1 MAHSTSSVT
10 TLIEEQASMDVT
22 ISAFMQEALA
32 CAQEAYDNAEVP
44 VGCVI
49 VYNNEIIA
57 RGRNETNESLNATRH
72 AEIVAIDR
80 ILASGES
87 ASIFKTCDLYVTVEP
102 CVMCASAL
110 RQLEFRNVY
119 FGCRNER
126 FGGCGS
132 VLSIHTDHASDTYP
146 PLRIHEGYY
155 REEAILWLRRFYLRE
170 NEHAPEPKRKTN
182 RTLNEDIS

>member
-1 MAHSTSSVT
+1 MANFDNLTSVESQNVSS
-10 TLIEEQASMDVT
+10 LSSASCVDV
-22 ISAFMQEALA
+22 IHGYMREALE
-32 CAQEAYDNAEVP
+32 CAKEAYEHAEVP
-44 VGCVI
+44 VIG
-49 VYNNEIIA
+49 
-57 RGRNETNESLNATRH
+57 RGRNETNVTLNATRH
-72 AEIVAIDR
+72 AEFVAIDS
-80 ILASGES
+80 ILATGHAS
-87 ASIFKTCDLYVTVEP
+87 ASVFKECDLYVTVEP

-110 RQLEFRNVY
+110 RQLGFQNVY

-132 VLSIHTDHASDTYP
+132 VISVHTDFASSQYP

-182 RTLNEDIS
+182 RTLNESI